1 MLVSE
6 VAAGFGVRQALQPGS
21 TWTPVHDAIVFV
33 TCPIGCSF
41 RRSSSYTLW
50 VSTDTS
56 TRSACLSVC
65 TTGCSLRHESSF
77 TFRVNTDTS
86 SRCGCVCCLSTC
98 LSARPSVCR
107 LSACL
112 HACLGLCLSIFE
124 SPRSEGLHLAL
135 ACRLSA
141 CLPACL
147 SMSLSVYLSSSLGAS
162 TGSRLR
168 VGLSLNLGQFFSP
181 SVCLT
186 VSVCFRVYVSVCLSA
201 YLSVF
206 RFV

>member
-124 SPRSEGLHLAL
+124 LHLAL

-181 SVCLT
+181 SVCLS
-186 VSVCFRVYVSVCLSA
+186 VSVCFRDSD
-201 YLSVF
+201 
-206 RFV
+206 